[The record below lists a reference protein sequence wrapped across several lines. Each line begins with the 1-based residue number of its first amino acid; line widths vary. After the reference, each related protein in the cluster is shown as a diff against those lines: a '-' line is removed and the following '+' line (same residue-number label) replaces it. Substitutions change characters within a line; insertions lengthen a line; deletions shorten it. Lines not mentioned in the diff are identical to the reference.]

1 MGWARQVE
9 EFSHVVPSEQM
20 VTVEGIQ
27 FRDLCS
33 AMVVVVFWLRRSVRC
48 EVVGMAKFM
57 DGFSSAKQS

>member
-27 FRDLCS
+27 FKDLCS
-33 AMVVVVFWLRRSVRC
+33 AMVVVVVVVFWLRRSVRL
-48 EVVGMAKFM
+48 
-57 DGFSSAKQS
+57 